1 MDITQAKQHFLKV
14 SDITVPDRLFQS
26 LKTDSPELDN
36 VLSEI
41 GGLIPSQVI
50 LVTGNPGSGKTTL
63 CAVIGS
69 RVAERDN
76 RPVVFLSYEMSD
88 FQLKL
93 QAKKIPGFDSLLVST
108 HEFHKDENG
117 LDLLFAALE
126 SINPSMVIVDSLQK
140 MASKM
145 KHGPTRGQ
153 IVLVERFTKWAK
165 KTFTPILLIGH
176 NDKGGNYS
184 GPSFL
189 KHEVDSH
196 LTVWYDREIHERLF
210 SMSKN
215 RFGGNMESYSFRIT
229 PEGVFIGSEWWN
241 LMQGQTEDEV
251 CEMIADYKESG
262 TETSHSWD
270 KFKDAATA
278 LIMHLNKK
286 HAERFPTATFVGS
299 TENVTLTW
307 EGKRACCYVKEG
319 RINLG
324 RKFFDKVMTDTD
336 WKRIGYRSEKPF
348 MQKFASTKEEA
359 AMWVVIHEWVHLFKG
374 YQHHTKK
381 MWREISRIAAQES
394 WLWSSI
400 NTQTA

>member
-1 MDITQAKQHFLKV
+1 MELTAAKQTFKKV
-14 SDITVPDRLFQS
+14 SDIEVPEKLFQTI
-26 LKTDSPELDN
+26 KTDSPELDS

-41 GGLIPSQVI
+41 GGLVPSQVV

-63 CAVIGS
+63 CAVVGS
-69 RVAERDN
+69 RVAERDK

-108 HEFHKDENG
+108 HEFHAQPGGIDM
-117 LDLLFAALE
+117 LFEALE
-126 SINPSMVIVDSLQK
+126 SLNPSMLIVDSLQK

-145 KHGPTRGQ
+145 SDGPTRGQ

-165 KTFTPILLIGH
+165 KTFTPIMLIGH

-196 LTVWYDREIHERLF
+196 MTVWFDQEIRERLF

-229 PEGVFIGSEWWN
+229 ADGVFIGSEWWN
-241 LMQGQTEDEV
+241 LVDSQTPDEV
-251 CEMIADYKESG
+251 RDMVMEYKGSSSG
-262 TETSHSWD
+262 ENLNWD
-270 KFKDAATA
+270 KFKDTA
-278 LIMHLNKK
+278 ETLISYLNRK
-286 HAERFPTATFVGS
+286 HAEKFPTHTFIGS
-299 TENVTLTW
+299 VDKVKLTW
-307 EGKRACCYVKEG
+307 EGKRACCYFKTG
-319 RINLG
+319 QINFG
-324 RKFFDKVMTDTD
+324 KKFFDKVTDKS
-336 WKRIGYRSEKPF
+336 WEWVGYRSERPF
-348 MQKFASTKEEA
+348 IHTHVKNKEEA
-359 AMWVVIHEWVHLFKG
+359 ALWVILHEWVHLFKG

-381 MWREISRIAAQES
+381 MWKEISRIAVEES
-394 WLWSSI
+394 WLWSTPT
-400 NTQTA
+400 NA

>member
-1 MDITQAKQHFLKV
+1 MELTTAKQTFKKV
-14 SDITVPDRLFQS
+14 SDIEVPEKLFQTI
-26 LKTDSPELDN
+26 KTDSPELDS

-41 GGLIPSQVI
+41 GGLVPSQVV

-63 CAVIGS
+63 CAVVGS
-69 RVAERDN
+69 RVAERDK

-108 HEFHKDENG
+108 HEFHAQPGGIDM
-117 LDLLFAALE
+117 LFEALE
-126 SINPSMVIVDSLQK
+126 SLNPSMVIVDSLQK

-145 KHGPTRGQ
+145 SDGPTRGQ

-165 KTFTPILLIGH
+165 KTFTPIMLIGH

-196 LTVWYDREIHERLF
+196 MTVWFDQEIRERLF

-229 PEGVFIGSEWWN
+229 ADGVFIGSEWWN
-241 LMQGQTEDEV
+241 LVDSQTPDEV
-251 CEMIADYKESG
+251 RDMVMEYKGSSSG
-262 TETSHSWD
+262 ENLNWE
-270 KFKDAATA
+270 KFKDTA
-278 LIMHLNKK
+278 ETLISYLNRK
-286 HAERFPTATFVGS
+286 HAEKFPTHTFIGS
-299 TENVTLTW
+299 VDKVKLTW
-307 EGKRACCYVKEG
+307 EGKRACCYFKTG
-319 RINLG
+319 QINFG
-324 RKFFDKVMTDTD
+324 KKFFDRVTDKS
-336 WKRIGYRSEKPF
+336 WEWVGYRSERSFIHTHVKN
-348 MQKFASTKEEA
+348 KEEA
-359 AMWVVIHEWVHLFKG
+359 ALWVILHEWVHLFKG

-381 MWREISRIAAQES
+381 MWKEISRIAVEES
-394 WLWSSI
+394 WLWSTHT
-400 NTQTA
+400 NA

>member
-1 MDITQAKQHFLKV
+1 MELTTAKQTFKKV
-14 SDITVPDRLFQS
+14 SDIEVPEKLFQTI
-26 LKTDSPELDN
+26 KTDSPELDS

-41 GGLIPSQVI
+41 GGLVPSQVV

-63 CAVIGS
+63 CAVVGS
-69 RVAERDN
+69 RVADRDK

-108 HEFHKDENG
+108 HEFHAQPGGIDM
-117 LDLLFAALE
+117 LFEALE
-126 SINPSMVIVDSLQK
+126 SLNPSMVIVDSLQK

-145 KHGPTRGQ
+145 SDGPTRGQ

-165 KTFTPILLIGH
+165 KTFTPIMLIGH

-196 LTVWYDREIHERLF
+196 MTVWFDQEIRERLF

-229 PEGVFIGSEWWN
+229 ADGVFIGSEWWN
-241 LMQGQTEDEV
+241 LIDSQTPDEV
-251 CEMIADYKESG
+251 RDMVMEYKGSSSG
-262 TETSHSWD
+262 ENLNWE
-270 KFKDAATA
+270 KFKDTA
-278 LIMHLNKK
+278 ETLISYLNRK
-286 HAERFPTATFVGS
+286 HAEKFPTHTFIGS
-299 TENVTLTW
+299 VDKVKLTW
-307 EGKRACCYVKEG
+307 EGKRACCYFKTG
-319 RINLG
+319 QINFG
-324 RKFFDKVMTDTD
+324 KKFFDKVTDKS
-336 WKRIGYRSEKPF
+336 WEWVGYRSERPF
-348 MQKFASTKEEA
+348 IHTHVKNKEEA
-359 AMWVVIHEWVHLFKG
+359 ALWVILHEWVHLFKG

-381 MWREISRIAAQES
+381 MWKEISRIAVEES
-394 WLWSSI
+394 WLWSTPT
-400 NTQTA
+400 NA

>member
-1 MDITQAKQHFLKV
+1 MELTTAKQTFKKV
-14 SDITVPDRLFQS
+14 SDIEVPEKLFQTI
-26 LKTDSPELDN
+26 KTDSPELDS

-41 GGLIPSQVI
+41 GGLVPSQVV

-63 CAVIGS
+63 CAVVGS
-69 RVAERDN
+69 RVAERDK

-108 HEFHKDENG
+108 HEFHAQPGGIDM
-117 LDLLFAALE
+117 LFEALE
-126 SINPSMVIVDSLQK
+126 SLNPSMVIVDSLQK

-145 KHGPTRGQ
+145 SDGPTRGQ

-165 KTFTPILLIGH
+165 KTFTPIMLIGH

-196 LTVWYDREIHERLF
+196 MTVWFDQEIRERLF

-229 PEGVFIGSEWWN
+229 ADGVFIGSEWWN
-241 LMQGQTEDEV
+241 LVDSQTPDEV
-251 CEMIADYKESG
+251 RDMVMEYKGSSSG
-262 TETSHSWD
+262 ENLNWE
-270 KFKDAATA
+270 KFKDTA
-278 LIMHLNKK
+278 ETLISYLNRK
-286 HAERFPTATFVGS
+286 HAEKFPTHTFIGS
-299 TENVTLTW
+299 VDKVKLTW
-307 EGKRACCYVKEG
+307 EGKRACCYFKTG
-319 RINLG
+319 QINFG
-324 RKFFDKVMTDTD
+324 KKFFDRVTDKS
-336 WKRIGYRSEKPF
+336 WEWVGYRSERPF
-348 MQKFASTKEEA
+348 IHTHVKNKEEA
-359 AMWVVIHEWVHLFKG
+359 ALWVILHEWVHLFKG

-381 MWREISRIAAQES
+381 MWKEISRIAVEES
-394 WLWSSI
+394 WLWSTPA
-400 NTQTA
+400 NA

>member
-1 MDITQAKQHFLKV
+1 MELTAAKQTFKKV
-14 SDITVPDRLFQS
+14 SDIEVPEKLFQTI
-26 LKTDSPELDN
+26 KTDSPELDS

-41 GGLIPSQVI
+41 GGLVPSQVV

-63 CAVIGS
+63 CAVVGS
-69 RVAERDN
+69 RVAERDK

-108 HEFHKDENG
+108 HEFHAQPGGIDM
-117 LDLLFAALE
+117 LFEALE
-126 SINPSMVIVDSLQK
+126 SLNPSMVIVDSLQK

-145 KHGPTRGQ
+145 SDGPTRGQ

-165 KTFTPILLIGH
+165 KTFTPIMLIGH

-196 LTVWYDREIHERLF
+196 MTVWFDQEIRERLF

-229 PEGVFIGSEWWN
+229 ADGVFIGSEWWN
-241 LMQGQTEDEV
+241 LVDSQTPDEV
-251 CEMIADYKESG
+251 RDMVMEYKGSSSG
-262 TETSHSWD
+262 ENLNWD
-270 KFKDAATA
+270 KFKDTA
-278 LIMHLNKK
+278 ETLISYLNRK
-286 HAERFPTATFVGS
+286 HAEKFPTHTFIGS
-299 TENVTLTW
+299 VDKVKLTW
-307 EGKRACCYVKEG
+307 EGKRACCYFKTG
-319 RINLG
+319 QINFG
-324 RKFFDKVMTDTD
+324 KKFFDKVTDKS
-336 WKRIGYRSEKPF
+336 WEWVGYRSERPF
-348 MQKFASTKEEA
+348 IHTHVKNKEEA
-359 AMWVVIHEWVHLFKG
+359 ALWVILHEWVHLFKG

-381 MWREISRIAAQES
+381 MWKEISRIAVEES
-394 WLWSSI
+394 WLWSTPT
-400 NTQTA
+400 NA